1 MKLLRLF
8 IIVLFLITPNSLIFA
23 DIPHYLD
30 FKYILN
36 SSDAGK
42 KAQDFLKSTLE
53 SGLKNISKKEKKLVE
68 EEKKI
73 IGQKKVISQD
83 EYKKKVSALREKV
96 LNLQKERNNLLESVA
111 KNRAK
116 AKEVLL
122 KNLNPIVK
130 DYMIEKKIRMVVDK
144 KSLLLADDKL
154 DITKDIMNLLNQK
167 LKFSSLFSIV
177 ISAY

>member
-1 MKLLRLF
+1 MRKIKFLL
-8 IIVLFLITPNSLIFA
+8 ISIFLIAFNSTLKA
-23 DIPHYLD
+23 EIPYYLD

-42 KAQDFLKSTLE
+42 KAQDSLKSSLDN
-53 SGLKNISKKEKKLVE
+53 GLKNISKKEKKLIE

-73 IGQKKVISQD
+73 INQKKIISQE
-83 EYKKKVSALREKV
+83 EYKKKVSDLRNKV
-96 LNLQKERNNLLESVA
+96 LNLQKERGALLDTVA

-130 DYMIEKKIRMVVDK
+130 DYMIEKKIRMVIDK
-144 KSLLLADDKL
+144 KNLLLADEKL
-154 DITKDIMNLLNQK
+154 DITKDIMNLLNKK
-167 LKFSSLFSIV
+167 LKTINLN
-177 ISAY
+177 

>member
-8 IIVLFLITPNSLIFA
+8 TIVLFLITPSSLIFA

-167 LKFSSLFSIV
+167 LKTINLK
-177 ISAY
+177 